1 MAKINNFD
9 ENKTYVPDI
18 YALLHAL
25 ANGHF
30 HRKHNTVWSAFN
42 EAQNA
47 LILSGQPILGKSLKA
62 YFKAV
67 AAMYPGTGTR
77 GATDAGASNAGR
89 HISALVKL
97 GVFKEI

>member
-47 LILSGQPILGKSLKA
+47 LILLVNNFFRLFFLIS
-62 YFKAV
+62 F
-67 AAMYPGTGTR
+67 
-77 GATDAGASNAGR
+77 AT
-89 HISALVKL
+89 ITVP
-97 GVFKEI
+97 